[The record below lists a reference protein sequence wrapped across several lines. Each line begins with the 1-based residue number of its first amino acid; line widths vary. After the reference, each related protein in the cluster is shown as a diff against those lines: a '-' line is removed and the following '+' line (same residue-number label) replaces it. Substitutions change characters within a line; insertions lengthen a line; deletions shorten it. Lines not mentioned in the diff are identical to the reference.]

1 MDISKLKL
9 IRNNFE
15 DKLFGKIDLLED
27 NDKKKYVWKLINCQN
42 EESFSSS
49 KIHFEKIKN
58 YNKKFFLIPIHQ
70 IFDN

>member
-27 NDKKKYVWKLINCQN
+27 NDKKKYV
-42 EESFSSS
+42 
-49 KIHFEKIKN
+49 
-58 YNKKFFLIPIHQ
+58 
-70 IFDN
+70 